1 MPMGPF
7 GVISPIAG
15 HWHAD
20 VSANDK
26 LADTPGELDI
36 EIDGRYRFRGETREK
51 GLWETA
57 DGKWTRK
64 PQGAPPETGKYEF
77 DGLDTVTTTGASGT
91 TIWKRA
97 D

>member
-1 MPMGPF
+1 
-7 GVISPIAG
+7 
-15 HWHAD
+15 
-20 VSANDK
+20 
-26 LADTPGELDI
+26 
-36 EIDGRYRFRGETREK
+36 IDGRYRFRGETREK

-57 DGKWTRK
+57 DGKWTSK

-91 TIWKRA
+91 TIWKCA